1 MLRQLITFRGP
12 YKILN
17 LAWMAFFLTF
27 VVWFSYAPFAT
38 TIAKDL
44 SLSPGQSKTITLC
57 NLALTIPAR
66 IIMGMVLDRFGPRI
80 TYSGLLIFSAIPTL
94 AFAMAQ
100 NFTQLVISRLLLG
113 IVGAGFVV
121 GIRLVA
127 EWFPPKQIG
136 IAQGIYGGWGN
147 FGSFGS
153 SALLPILAAS
163 TAFLS
168 AGQANWRLAIGT
180 AGVVA
185 AIFGVIFYLN
195 VENTPPGKVYQRP
208 AQSGGM
214 EVTSARSFVGLL
226 FVHLPIFAAMGL
238 IAWRL
243 KEVKFITPEIM
254 TGLWGLFVVLYGIQC
269 YQSWN
274 VNREVVA
281 GQKRY
286 EPTDRYAVSQV
297 FLLGLAY
304 IASFGSELAVV
315 SMLPEFFQKTFNLD
329 YTAAGLSAAC
339 YPLINLFGRPMG
351 GWICDRAGSRKWAL
365 TFLLAGVGL
374 GHMTASQ
381 INSSWPLPIAVI
393 ALMFSAFF
401 TCAGSGAT
409 FGIAPLLQRRVTGQ
423 IAGIIGAYGS
433 VGSVFY
439 AVLYSALPSNPA
451 GNMQFFELLGASSI
465 VTAFLCALCL
475 KEPAM
480 KAPVGE
486 GEPIPV
492 LGH

>member
-1 MLRQLITFRGP
+1 MLRQLITFRGQ

-38 TIAKDL
+38 TIAQEL
-44 SLSPGQSKTITLC
+44 SLSPAQSKAITLC

-66 IIMGMVLDRFGPRI
+66 IIIGMVLDRFGPRI
-80 TYSGLLIFSAIPTL
+80 TYSGLLVFSAIPTL

-100 NFTQLVISRLLLG
+100 DFNQLIISRLLLG
-113 IVGAGFVV
+113 IVGAGFVI
-121 GIRLVA
+121 GIRLVT
-127 EWFPPKQIG
+127 EWFPAQQIG
-136 IAQGIYGGWGN
+136 TAQGIYGGWGN
-147 FGSFGS
+147 FGSFG
-153 SALLPILAAS
+153 AKAGLPILAAS

-168 AGQANWRLAIGT
+168 AGQFNWRFAIGST
-180 AGVVA
+180 GVIA

-208 AQSGGM
+208 AKSGGM

-226 FVHLPIFAAMGL
+226 LVNLPLFLAMGL

-243 KEVKFITPEIM
+243 SEVKFITPDTM
-254 TGLWGLFVVLYGIQC
+254 MGLWVFFALVYGF
-269 YQSWN
+269 QSYKSWQ

-281 GQKRY
+281 GEKHY
-286 EPTDRYAVSQV
+286 APTDRYAMLQV
-297 FLLGLAY
+297 FLLGMAY
-304 IASFGSELAVV
+304 IVSFGSELAVV

-329 YTAAGLSAAC
+329 PTLAGLSASC
-339 YPLINLFGRPMG
+339 YPMINLFARPAG
-351 GWICDRAGSRKWAL
+351 GWVCDKVGSRKWAL
-365 TFLLAGVGL
+365 TMILGGIGLSYMIVSRINNTWALPVAVG
-374 GHMTASQ
+374 T
-381 INSSWPLPIAVI
+381 
-393 ALMFSAFF
+393 LMFSALFV
-401 TCAGSGAT
+401 CAGAGAT

-439 AVLYSALPSNPA
+439 AVLYSALPSNPL
-451 GNMQFFELLGASSI
+451 GNMQFFEFLGASSI

-475 KEPAM
+475 KEPLM
-480 KAPVGE
+480 KLPVGE
-486 GEPIPV
+486 ADPAPV

>member
-1 MLRQLITFRGP
+1 MLRKLITFRGP

-44 SLSPGQSKTITLC
+44 SLSPGQAKTITLC

-80 TYSGLLIFSAIPTL
+80 TYSGLLIFSAFPTL

-100 NFTQLVISRLLLG
+100 DFNQLVISRLLLG

-127 EWFPPKQIG
+127 EWIPEKQIG

-153 SALLPILAAS
+153 NALLPVVAAS

-168 AGQANWRLAIGT
+168 AGQVNWRFAIGST
-180 AGVVA
+180 
-185 AIFGVIFYLN
+185 GVIAALFGIFFYFN
-195 VENTPPGKVYQRP
+195 VQNTPPGKVYQRP
-208 AQSGGM
+208 AKSGGM
-214 EVTSARSFVGLL
+214 EVTSARSFFGLL
-226 FVHLPIFAAMGL
+226 LVNLPIFLAMGL
-238 IAWRL
+238 IDWRL
-243 KEVKFITPEIM
+243 KEA
-254 TGLWGLFVVLYGIQC
+254 GLIVPNVMVGIWVLFGILYGAQC
-269 YQSWN
+269 YQAWK
-274 VNREVVA
+274 VNQDVVA
-281 GQKRY
+281 GTRCY
-286 EPTDRYAVSQV
+286 EKNDRYAMSQV

-315 SMLPEFFQKTFNLD
+315 SMLPTFFTNTFGLD
-329 YTAAGLSAAC
+329 YAQAGLSAAC
-339 YPLINLFGRPMG
+339 YPLINLFGRPVG
-351 GWICDRAGSRKWAL
+351 GWICDNAGSRKWTL
-365 TFLLAGVGL
+365 TLLLAGVGL
-374 GHMTASQ
+374 GHLMTSQ
-381 INSSWPLPIAVI
+381 INANWSLPLAIVT
-393 ALMFSAFF
+393 LMFSAFF

-423 IAGIIGAYGS
+423 IAGIVGAYGS
-433 VGSVFY
+433 VGAVFY
-439 AVLYSALPSNPA
+439 AVIYAALPSTPL
-451 GNMQFFELLGASSI
+451 GNTHFFQYLGVTAI
-465 VTAFLCALCL
+465 VTAFLCGFCL
-475 KEPAM
+475 KEPII
-480 KAPVGE
+480 KESIGE
-486 GEPIPV
+486 KTAVV
-492 LGH
+492 LGN